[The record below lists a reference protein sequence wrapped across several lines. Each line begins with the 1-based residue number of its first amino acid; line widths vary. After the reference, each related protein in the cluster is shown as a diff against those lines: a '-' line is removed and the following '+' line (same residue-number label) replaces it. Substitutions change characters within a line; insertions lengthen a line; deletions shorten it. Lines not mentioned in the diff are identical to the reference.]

1 VNRRDRAAVVALLLA
16 LVVIVALVALPSF
29 QPPASVATPSPS
41 PSGRPVAAY
50 REGVVGRSS
59 SITPLTAR
67 GPADRELVA
76 LIFSGLVR
84 LGPNGEVLPDLA
96 DSWDVDKTGARYTFR
111 LRPDA
116 VWQDGQPVTA
126 ADVAFTVKMLQD
138 PEYTGPEATSWREV
152 SVKILDDRTVRFD
165 LATPLGGFLQA
176 ATQPLLPEHLLR
188 DVAAADLAE
197 SPFSRAPIGSG
208 PFELV
213 AIDGLHAELV
223 PASPPPAAAEPS
235 PTTGVDSLATAA
247 PPPLPSR
254 PAPYLD
260 AVEIHFFNDAAGLS
274 AAYRAGRLD
283 AAVGL
288 PPTSASSLA
297 ALEGSRLLRYPST
310 TLTAVYMNQR
320 GKSVFRDVRV
330 RRALSA
336 LIDRDGLVESVLA
349 GQGMRADGLIP
360 PDSWAFDAKAS
371 KPVALDQK
379 AATTF
384 LKKAGWRK
392 LSSGWAAPGRTKPLV
407 LTVIAPDQMSNA
419 VTYDAARQIAKAW
432 GAFGFKVDLEGLP
445 AGEFAKRLQE
455 GTFSLA
461 VADVNVGLDPDLY
474 PLLASTQATTSGLN
488 ISGIQSLVLDDK
500 LSAARKPGSTAARTK
515 AYAALQTFLTQV
527 QVVLPLYFRDEP
539 VVLSEG
545 VVGPAI
551 RELGDAGDRFWDVL
565 TWRLANDR

>member
-1 VNRRDRAAVVALLLA
+1 LNRRDRAAVVALLSALA
-16 LVVIVALVALPSF
+16 IIVALVALPSF
-29 QPPASVATPSPS
+29 ESPGSIATPSPS
-41 PSGRPVAAY
+41 PSGPPVVAY

-84 LGPNGEVLPDLA
+84 LGPSGDVLPDLA
-96 DSWDVDKTGARYTFR
+96 ESWDVDKTGARYTFR

-116 VWQDGQPVTA
+116 VWQDGEPVTA
-126 ADVAFTVKMLQD
+126 SDVAFTIKMLQD
-138 PEYTGPEATSWREV
+138 PGYTGPEATSWREV
-152 SVKILDDRTVRFD
+152 SVAVLDDRTVQFD
-165 LATPLGGFLQA
+165 LASPLGGFLQA

-188 DVAAADLAE
+188 DVAAANLAD
-197 SPFSRAPIGSG
+197 SPFSRAPVGSG

-213 AIDGLHAELV
+213 AVDGLHAELV
-223 PASPPPAAAEPS
+223 PASPRLTIADPS
-235 PTTGVDSLATAA
+235 PTTGVDSLATA
-247 PPPLPSR
+247 PPPQPPGR
-254 PAPYLD
+254 PTPYLD
-260 AVEIHFFNDAAGLS
+260 AVDIQFFNDATGLA

-288 PPTSASSLA
+288 PPTSASALA
-297 ALEGSRLLRYPST
+297 GVDGSRLLRYPST

-320 GKSVFRDVRV
+320 GKSAFRDVRV

-336 LIDRDGLVESVLA
+336 LIDRDGLVETVLA
-349 GQGMRADGLIP
+349 GQGSRADSLIP
-360 PDSWAFDAKAS
+360 SSSWAFDPKAS
-371 KPVALDQK
+371 KPVAFDRK

-407 LTVIAPDQMSNA
+407 LKMIAPDQMSNA
-419 VTYDAARQIAKAW
+419 VTYDAARKIAKAW
-432 GAFGFKVDLEGLP
+432 SSFGFKVDLEGLP
-445 AGEFAKRLQE
+445 PAEFAKRLQA

-488 ISGIQSLVLDDK
+488 ISGVQSLVLDDK
-500 LSAARKPGSTAARTK
+500 LKAARKPGSPAARTK
-515 AYAALQTFLTQV
+515 AYSALQTFLTQV

-539 VVLSEG
+539 VVLSDT
-545 VVGPAI
+545 VVGPAV
-551 RELGDAGDRFWDVL
+551 RQLGDVGDRFWDVL
-565 TWRLANDR
+565 TWRLASDR

>member
-1 VNRRDRAAVVALLLA
+1 VNRRDRAAVVALLSALA
-16 LVVIVALVALPSF
+16 IIVALVALPSF
-29 QPPASVATPSPS
+29 ESPAAIATPSPS
-41 PSGRPVAAY
+41 PSGPPVAAY

-84 LGPNGEVLPDLA
+84 LGPGGDVLPDLA
-96 DSWDVDKTGARYTFR
+96 ESWDVDKTGARYTFR

-116 VWQDGQPVTA
+116 VWQDGEPVTA
-126 ADVAFTVKMLQD
+126 SDVAFTVNMLQD
-138 PEYTGPEATSWREV
+138 PGYTGPEETSWREV
-152 SVKILDDRTVRFD
+152 SVKVLDDRTVQFD

-188 DVAAADLAE
+188 DVAAADLAD
-197 SPFSRAPIGSG
+197 SPFSQAPVGSG

-223 PASPPPAAAEPS
+223 PASPPVTVADPG
-235 PTTGVDSLATAA
+235 PTTGVDSLATA
-247 PPPLPSR
+247 PPPPPPSR
-254 PAPYLD
+254 PTPYLD
-260 AVEIHFFNDAAGLS
+260 AVEIHFFNDAASL
-274 AAYRAGRLD
+274 ATAYRAGRLD

-288 PPTSASSLA
+288 PPTSASALA

-320 GKSVFRDVRV
+320 GKSAFRDVRV

-336 LIDRDGLVESVLA
+336 LIDRDGLVETVLA
-349 GQGMRADGLIP
+349 GQGTRADSLIP
-360 PDSWAFDAKAS
+360 PNSWAFDAKAS
-371 KPVALDQK
+371 KPVAFDRK
-379 AATTF
+379 AATTL

-392 LSSGWAAPGRTKPLV
+392 LKSGWAAPGRTKPLV

-432 GAFGFKVDLEGLP
+432 SSFGFKVDLEGLP
-445 AGEFAKRLQE
+445 AAEFTKRLQA

-488 ISGIQSLVLDDK
+488 ISGIQSLVLDNK

-515 AYAALQTFLTQV
+515 AYAALQTFLAQV
-527 QVVLPLYFRDEP
+527 QVVLPVYVRDEP
-539 VVLSEG
+539 IVLSDE
-545 VVGPAI
+545 VIGPAV